1 MGAWIETSTLDS
13 DSDDDVSHPEWVR
26 GLKPYGG
33 GTYWGR
39 WQSHPEWVRGLKLKV
54 AEQFGSFSKS
64 HPEWVRGLKHS
75 CVLLGD
81 YRITSHPE
89 WVRGL
94 KLITEII
101 IIRTIRRTPSG
112 CVDWNQLVSKC
123 KIEHCGYCYTWA
135 ELSIFLVPIGA
146 LWWYRF
152 ADTVKDIGKISL
164 FFFI

>member
-1 MGAWIETSTLDS
+1 M
-13 DSDDDVSHPEWVR
+13 VSHPEWVR
-26 GLKPYGG
+26 GLKLTTDNPLLRDSLSHPEWVRGLKHIQPMRRRLRRKVAPRVG
-33 GTYWGR
+33 AWIETKITK
-39 WQSHPEWVRGLKLKV
+39 QPKIKVLSHPEWVRGLKLKV

-112 CVDWNQLVSKC
+112 CVD
-123 KIEHCGYCYTWA
+123 
-135 ELSIFLVPIGA
+135 
-146 LWWYRF
+146 
-152 ADTVKDIGKISL
+152 
-164 FFFI
+164 